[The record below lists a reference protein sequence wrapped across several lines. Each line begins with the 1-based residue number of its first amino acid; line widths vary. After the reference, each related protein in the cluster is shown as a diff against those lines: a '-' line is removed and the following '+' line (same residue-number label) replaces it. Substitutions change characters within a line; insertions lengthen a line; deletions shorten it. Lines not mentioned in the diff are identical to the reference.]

1 MKVKIWQITGY
12 KGRDNYDG
20 PTVDNLNFSTALD
33 SRFKKKD
40 VEEIF
45 TARYAKTNRVVVIRA
60 AELAE
65 KEI

>member
-12 KGRDNYDG
+12 RGRDNYDG
-20 PTVDNLNFSTALD
+20 PTDDNLNFSTALD

-45 TARYAKTNRVVVIRA
+45 TARYSKTNRVVVIQA
-60 AELAE
+60 TELAE
-65 KEI
+65 RDV

>member
-12 KGRDNYDG
+12 RGRDNYDG
-20 PTVDNLNFSTALD
+20 PTDDNLNFSTALD

-45 TARYAKTNRVVVIRA
+45 TARYSKTNRVVVIQA
-60 AELAE
+60 TELAE
-65 KEI
+65 RDI